1 MFHLLTTWFGGL
13 VHFYFFSCDLFVG
26 PKYCAKKKSVH
37 TQKPSANG
45 GQCGAGVG
53 SERTAEGPVEHAY
66 YKMMDTLRAF
76 KNIRAVEEVLCPE
89 GEDGELDIHI

>member
-1 MFHLLTTWFGGL
+1 M
-13 VHFYFFSCDLFVG
+13 
-26 PKYCAKKKSVH
+26 
-37 TQKPSANG
+37 
-45 GQCGAGVG
+45 
-53 SERTAEGPVEHAY
+53 EHAY